1 MWLVRWLRLQRD
13 HPADGVKPIDPKV
26 YDTHAGGA
34 DSQSQLPLL
43 QTPDEHPVGAP
54 IKDRPAL
61 AIDHP
66 KGAPSDWSLDKLDR
80 DQQDFKKSDR
90 NLQDMEARRDT
101 LEDLQNKWN
110 VQNRELTWLESS
122 NTITQYEADL
132 ERERMEDFQDA
143 LAHAGTTD
151 IDLFHLHKELND
163 IKGSI
168 RALKTRS
175 AE

>member
-1 MWLVRWLRLQRD
+1 MKLIMENWRKWLRLQRD
-13 HPADGVKPIDPKV
+13 HPVDGVKPIDPKI
-26 YDTHAGGA
+26 YDVHPGGA

-90 NLQDMEARRDT
+90 NLQDIPNQFFI
-101 LEDLQNKWN
+101 L
-110 VQNRELTWLESS
+110 
-122 NTITQYEADL
+122 I
-132 ERERMEDFQDA
+132 DF
-143 LAHAGTTD
+143 LKK
-151 IDLFHLHKELND
+151 INLHYFRLHFD
-163 IKGSI
+163 F
-168 RALKTRS
+168 
-175 AE
+175 